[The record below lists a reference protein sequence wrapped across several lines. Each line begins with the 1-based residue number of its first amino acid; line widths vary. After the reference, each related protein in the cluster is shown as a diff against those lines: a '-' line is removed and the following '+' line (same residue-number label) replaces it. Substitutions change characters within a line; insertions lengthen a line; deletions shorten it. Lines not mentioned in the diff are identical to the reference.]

1 MSPDWRGPGAWSA
14 AGTNFGRGQRTG
26 VGDMRGTGDLSK
38 QGRPVVGGPERGATV
53 IAESAWVL
61 TLFCLGCGAVA
72 GGVVTL
78 LAEWLVRLSWA
89 PLQGPARLL
98 TSVPEPWQ
106 SVGAVG
112 VGAVLGLVVGFIA
125 VHESLSVRVSA
136 DRVVL
141 GIRDSSQ
148 EFGRDEIG
156 LVVRDGKQL
165 VLLGPD
171 GMEVAREDCGL
182 PWTRLSEAFAAHG
195 YRWADQDPHR
205 EEFRRWVPGMPGLPE
220 GAGALLAARA
230 AALEKDEGADD
241 ARELRGELLR
251 LGVVVRDEKG
261 RQYWRVPGR
270 R

>member
-1 MSPDWRGPGAWSA
+1 MAD
-14 AGTNFGRGQRTG
+14 TGRIGSGQGRA
-26 VGDMRGTGDLSK
+26 GDLVK
-38 QGRPVVGGPERGATV
+38 RERGSGGVAV
-53 IAESAWVL
+53 LKESAWVL
-61 TLFCLGCGAVA
+61 TLFCVVCGALV

-78 LAEWLVRLSWA
+78 LAEWLVRLSWG

-106 SVGAVG
+106 SVGSVG
-112 VGAVLGLVVGFIA
+112 VGAALGLVVGFIA

-148 EFGRDEIG
+148 EFARDQVG

-171 GMEVAREDCGL
+171 GMEIAREECGL
-182 PWTRLSEAFAAHG
+182 PWARLAEAFAAHG
-195 YRWADQDPHR
+195 YRWADEDPHL
-205 EEFRRWVPGMPGLPE
+205 EEFRRWVPGMPGLPD
-220 GAGALLAARA
+220 GADALLRARA
-230 AALEKDEGADD
+230 AAREKDAGADD

-261 RQYWRVPGR
+261 RQYWRVAGQ
-270 R
+270 

>member
-1 MSPDWRGPGAWSA
+1 
-14 AGTNFGRGQRTG
+14 
-26 VGDMRGTGDLSK
+26 MRGTGDLSK
-38 QGRPVVGGPERGATV
+38 RGRPVVGGPERGATV

-61 TLFCLGCGAVA
+61 TLFCLACGAVV

-78 LAEWLVRLSWA
+78 LAEWVVRLSWG

-106 SVGAVG
+106 SVGCVG
-112 VGAVLGLVVGFIA
+112 VGAVLGLVVGFVA

-141 GIRDSSQ
+141 GIRDASE
-148 EFGRDEIG
+148 EFGRDRVG

-171 GMEVAREDCGL
+171 GMEIAREECGL
-182 PWTRLSEAFAAHG
+182 PWARLAEAFTAHG
-195 YRWADQDPHR
+195 YRWADEDPHL
-205 EEFRRWVPGMPGLPE
+205 EEFRRWVPGMPGLPD
-220 GAGALLAARA
+220 GADALLRARA
-230 AALEKDEGADD
+230 AAREKDAGADD
-241 ARELRGELLR
+241 ARELRGELSR

-261 RQYWRVPGR
+261 RQYWRTPGQSSQGLGDR
-270 R
+270 AS